1 MDLVKVLTSQLGI
14 SDKQATGGAG
24 LLLQMAK
31 SKLGGAD
38 FSKVAGTIPDVD
50 KLISAAPK
58 AGGIAGA
65 LGGLTSS
72 LGGGAGKLGNLAALA
87 SGFKKLDLDPKLV
100 NKFVPI
106 ILQFVQSKGG
116 SDIKGILAKVLK

>member
-1 MDLVKVLTSQLGI
+1 MELVKLLTNQLGI
-14 SDKQATGGAG
+14 SDKQASGGAG

-31 SKLGGAD
+31 SKLGGND
-38 FSKVAGTIPDVD
+38 FGKIAGAIPDVD

-116 SDIKGILAKVLK
+116 GNVKGILEKVLK

>member
-1 MDLVKVLTSQLGI
+1 MELVKLLTSQLGV
-14 SDKQATGGAG
+14 SEKQASGGAG

-31 SKLGGAD
+31 SKLGSSD
-38 FSKVAGTIPDVD
+38 FSQVAGAIPDAN

-72 LGGGAGKLGNLAALA
+72 LGGGAANLGNLAALA

-116 SDIKGILAKVLK
+116 SNVKGILEKVMK